1 MKKFLFNIT
10 VVLVFMVAH
19 SAHALTIT
27 PTNDA
32 NTLVNAIL
40 GSGVTVTSSSFTGAS
55 VSAGLF
61 SGGSS
66 AIGIN
71 SGIILTTGEAA
82 LAVGPNS
89 SNSAGRNNSLG
100 GSSALE
106 SIIPGTLDATILDI
120 DFITTTGNLFFNFV
134 FASEEYNEYVGTQ
147 FNDVFAFFLNGV
159 NIALLPN
166 STPVSINNVN
176 NGANSAFYIDNNSGT
191 FDTQYDGFT
200 TVLTAQALN
209 LGIGPNRI
217 SIQIADV
224 SDRILDSAVFIQ
236 GGTFS
241 GSNPVVPEPNSIL
254 LVGTGLVGLA
264 GMLRRRRQ

>member
-32 NTLVNAIL
+32 NALVNAIL

-66 AIGIN
+66 ALGIN

-82 LAVGPNS
+82 LAVGPN
-89 SNSAGRNNSLG
+89 NLGDAGQNNGLG
-100 GSSALE
+100 GSSALN
-106 SIIPGTLDATILDI
+106 SIISGTTFDATILDI
-120 DFITTTGNLFFNFV
+120 EFTTTTGNLFFNFV
-134 FASEEYNEYVGTQ
+134 FASEEYNEYVGSQ
-147 FNDVFAFFLNGV
+147 YNDVFAFFLNGV

-176 NGANSAFYIDNNSGT
+176 NGANAAFYNDNNLGA
-191 FDTQYDGFT
+191 FETQYDGFT

-209 LGIGPNRI
+209 LTGTNRI

-224 SDRILDSAVFIQ
+224 ADRVLDSAVFIQ
-236 GGTFS
+236 GGTFG

-264 GMLRRRRQ
+264 GLLRRRRQ

>member
-1 MKKFLFNIT
+1 MRKFLFNIT
-10 VVLVFMVAH
+10 VVLIFMVAH

-27 PTNDA
+27 PTSNV

-40 GSGVTVTSSSFTGAS
+40 GSGVTVNSSSFIGAPD
-55 VSAGLF
+55 SAGLF

-71 SGIILTTGEAA
+71 SGIILTTGNAA

-89 SNSAGRNNSLG
+89 STEAGQNNG
-100 GSSALE
+100 FAGSSALN
-106 SIIPGTLDATILDI
+106 SIISGTRDATILNI
-120 DFITTTGNLFFNFV
+120 DFTTTTGDLFFNFA

-147 FNDVFAFFLNGV
+147 FNDVFAFFLNGT

-166 STPVSINNVN
+166 GAPVSINNVN
-176 NGANSAFYIDNNSGT
+176 NGANPAFFIDNNSGIY
-191 FDTQYDGFT
+191 DTQYDGFT
-200 TVLTAQALN
+200 TVLTAKALN
-209 LGIGPNRI
+209 LASGTHTI

-224 SDRILDSAVFIQ
+224 ADGVLDSAVFIQ

-264 GMLRRRRQ
+264 GLLRRRRQ